1 MVEEQMAQAMEMAT
15 KMADGVVPAP
25 SPKARVPSGGRVMV
39 AMMNAGGNNCACT
52 PCRLLRAE
60 SAQMSELALAEL
72 EDNGGS
78 TDHQPG

>member
-1 MVEEQMAQAMEMAT
+1 MGAT
-15 KMADGVVPAP
+15 ALPAP

-72 EDNGGS
+72 EDDGGS
-78 TDHQPG
+78 PDTQPG